1 MSITKSKGRKL
12 AQFLRNITVDSKLT
26 TEGVEDGKIITT
38 GGDLDTRSED
48 ATSLVSAAS
57 VTSYVGTKL
66 GDYVHGTHD
75 IDLTFTGDVTGQGT
89 ITDMGHT
96 SFNLTLDAE
105 TLPAQT
111 GYAGKFLTTNGTS
124 ASWATVDTSNG
135 DTAFGWG
142 DHSAEGYLTS
152 FTETDPTVPSHVK
165 SITTTNISNWDTA
178 YGWGNHS
185 TQNYATQTYVDTEL
199 SNLVDSSPAT
209 LDTLNELAAALGDDP
224 NFAATVSTNIGT
236 KWTQDNTK
244 IGNWDTAY
252 SWGNHASAG
261 YFVNSGS
268 WQGTHTDKTRVY
280 GISSGGG
287 EVWFGYAAGKGNVI
301 ADGEFYA
308 NEGQYV
314 LWNAG
319 NDGSGSGLDADL
331 LDGQHAS
338 AFASASHSHTP
349 ESIGAAKF
357 INDAYLN
364 SSTTTATFI
373 TELTNEF
380 GCFNNS
386 QVTLKCAWSYSG
398 NSDLNTGHPT
408 IGTIELAGCT
418 IETWGGTYKHVR
430 ITRPNTGG
438 GGHGVYEYNDQSL
451 SYAPGWREIWTSES
465 DGAGSGLDADLLD
478 GQQGSYYLPTTGKA
492 ADADLL
498 DGIDSS
504 RVVFGSNSTKTT
516 SSIQPSQT
524 LPSGFYDMYNTNT
537 PTGTWYSWIN
547 IRHNNA
553 GNNHGH
559 QIAGSFYDTNLW
571 SRNIDN
577 NTYGAW
583 TKKWDTA
590 NDGSGSGLD
599 ADLLD
604 GIQGSS
610 FLRSDADDNLTSAIV
625 VPTGN
630 RNQGMFGTYDSYK
643 TQHIWSMGT
652 AYRNSASGSNF
663 GNLYGAAYTYS
674 NRVYTAKGTM
684 GDGHQMVWCQNGTPT
699 AAMGNHLWTSGNTY
713 AAGFIYNSD
722 KAFKENIE
730 PLENSLDTILKL
742 EGVKYTLKE
751 SGKSSIGFIAQDV
764 EKVIPE
770 FVEGD
775 EGFKGVNYG
784 QMVAVLTEAMK
795 EQQKQIQDL
804 RAEIEVLKNESK

>member
-1 MSITKSKGRKL
+1 MSKSKARNL
-12 AQFLRNITVDSKLT
+12 VEFLRNINSNAKLKT
-26 TEGVEDGKIITT
+26 DAVEDGKVITSAA
-38 GGDLDTRSED
+38 DLTSKSNDT
-48 ATSLVSAAS
+48 TSLVSAAS
-57 VTSYVGTKL
+57 VTSYVGDKL
-66 GDYVHGTHD
+66 EDYVHSTHD
-75 IDLTFTGDVTGQGT
+75 INLTFTGDVTGHGT
-89 ITDMGHT
+89 ITDMSHT
-96 SFNLTLDAE
+96 TFNLTLDAE
-105 TLPAQT
+105 TLPVQT

-135 DTAFGWG
+135 DTAF
-142 DHSAEGYLTS
+142 
-152 FTETDPTVPSHVK
+152 
-165 SITTTNISNWDTA
+165 
-178 YGWGNHS
+178 GWGNHS

-224 NFAATVSTNIGT
+224 NFATTVSTNIGT

-261 YFVNSGS
+261 YFANSGS
-268 WQGTHTDKTRVY
+268 WRGTHTDKTRVY

-357 INDAYLN
+357 VNNAYLN

-386 QVTLKCAWSYSG
+386 QVTLKCAWSYAG
-398 NSDLNTGHPT
+398 NSNLDTGHPT

-430 ITRPNTGG
+430 ITRPNTGA
-438 GGHGVYEYNDQSL
+438 GGHGVYEYNDQSS

-465 DGAGSGLDADLLD
+465 DGSGSGL
-478 GQQGSYYLPTTGKA
+478 
-492 ADADLL
+492 DADLL

-524 LPSGFYDMYNTNT
+524 LPSGFYDIYNTNT

-571 SRNIDN
+571 SRNINN

-604 GIQGSS
+604 GQQGSYYAPAS
-610 FLRSDADDNLTSAIV
+610 HSHSYLSLTGGTL
-625 VPTGN
+625 TGDLQFN
-630 RNQGMFGTYDSYK
+630 SGANVHRGTHSSGYLVGSYN
-643 TQHIWSMGT
+643 SVG
-652 AYRNSASGSNF
+652 ANSAKSNPIYTIGSSYQPNDTSLSNMYGIGYAHPNFWGSGKSN
-663 GNLYGAAYTYS
+663 GWGMYVCEAGAVKATIS
-674 NRVYTAKGTM
+674 
-684 GDGHQMVWCQNGTPT
+684 GDGMWTVGTVR
-699 AAMGNHLWTSGNTY
+699 AASY
-713 AAGFIYNSD
+713 VYNSD
-722 KAFKENIE
+722 AAFKENIE

-795 EQQKQIQDL
+795 EQQKQIQEL
-804 RAEIEVLKNESK
+804 RAEIEELKGESK